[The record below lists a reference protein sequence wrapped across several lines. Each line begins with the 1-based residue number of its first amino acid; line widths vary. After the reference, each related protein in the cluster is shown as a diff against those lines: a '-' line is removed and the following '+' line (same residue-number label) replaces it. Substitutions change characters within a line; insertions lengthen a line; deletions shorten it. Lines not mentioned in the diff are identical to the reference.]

1 MSVEA
6 PQNRDLAEVETRELD
21 ELIRRVADIDH
32 LYRTLAEK
40 MGQLYLKADEA
51 GLVAVTG
58 LLDKPMRNASENHQ
72 AIVALEDEM
81 TMRRHARAARV

>member
-6 PQNRDLAEVETRELD
+6 PNNRSLAEVDTRELD

-51 GLVAVTG
+51 GLTPVTG
-58 LLDKPMRNASENHQ
+58 LLDKPLRNASENHQ
-72 AIVALEDEM
+72 ALVALQDEM
-81 TMRRHARAARV
+81 SMRRHAR

>member
-6 PQNRDLAEVETRELD
+6 PNNRSLAEVDTRELD

-51 GLVAVTG
+51 GLAPVTG
-58 LLDKPMRNASENHQ
+58 LLDKPLRDASENHQ
-72 AIVALEDEM
+72 ALVALHDEM
-81 TMRRHARAARV
+81 SMRRHAR